1 MFVAIDNRD
10 MSAPRVLDWIN
21 RTKNANNNVIS
32 PEFAMEILGKTNFY
46 GHIKAVLK
54 NIKENCSDKN
64 GELVADK
71 VLEYKEFI
79 LSCINRREMS
89 PDAMKDLQEM
99 AVLCECED
107 ELKGVNRWR
116 KLYKIHDCEGVTV
129 DSKEKFK
136 ELKGEGLKVF
146 FCADEVCL
154 SECDLSKADSINF
167 VERASVDLSRAKNF
181 PKNLDLSSCST
192 VKLDQADLSGVKEI
206 KFAKY
211 SNVSIDKATIDV
223 EYLDLSHCSDV
234 KGLADCWLRNI
245 KKIRLKDKRQ
255 ADRFLDGVLHK
266 DKLNCEYVYP
276 GYLSIK
282 MLLGEKNKD
291 LQS

>member
-1 MFVAIDNRD
+1 MFVAINNNE

-21 RTKNANNNVIS
+21 RTKNANNNIIS
-32 PEFAMEILGKTNFY
+32 PEFAMEILSKTNFY
-46 GHIKAVLK
+46 GHIKKVLK
-54 NIKENCSDKN
+54 NIKENCKTKD
-64 GELVADK
+64 EILP
-71 VLEYKEFI
+71 YREFL

-89 PDAMKDLQEM
+89 PDAMKDLQEL

-181 PKNLDLSSCST
+181 PKDLDLSSCST